1 VRSIFNFV
9 TRPKSPDK
17 KPLPACSPAASK
29 QCTEESTSSHAAESL
44 SNRDG
49 EVQGSGEFFHTLE
62 DVGVPQSALWAS
74 AGMHIAILI
83 VLLLVPLIYTESIK
97 VKYDVSLLAP
107 PMPEKPQPLE
117 VTTWIRPQPK
127 LPAVTPVVPPRE
139 QPHVFDLPKPEEVRP
154 PKIDKISP
162 PEVPIPAPPKPVVE
176 PQPVAAP
183 PPKPVIHTGGF
194 SSVAAAE
201 PTKLQPRDVQTGGF
215 GDPNGVVVRDGAN
228 RTANIAPLGSFDLP
242 SGAGAGN
249 GTGGARGVR
258 TIAASSGFGGAT
270 AAGTSNGV
278 AGGNRASELKLRQ
291 SGFGDVQAASASPPV
306 RKADTG
312 VPDTPAEITFK
323 PKPDYTDDARK
334 LRVEGEVL
342 LRVLF
347 SATGEV
353 HVLEVVRG
361 LGHGLDENATSA
373 AQQIRFKPAL
383 RGGHPVD
390 STVTVHI
397 LFQLA
402 F

>member
-1 VRSIFNFV
+1 MQSIFNFV

-17 KPLPACSPAASK
+17 KTLPASNPAASK
-29 QCTEESTSSHAAESL
+29 QCTEEGTSSQAAAI
-44 SNRDG
+44 SNRAG
-49 EVQGSGEFFHTLE
+49 EAQGNGEFFHTLD
-62 DVGVPQSALWAS
+62 DVGGIPRSALWAS
-74 AGMHIAILI
+74 AGLHIAILI

-117 VTTWIRPQPK
+117 VTTWIKPQPK
-127 LPAVTPVVPPRE
+127 LPVKPVVPPRE
-139 QPHVFDLPKPEEVRP
+139 QPRVVEIPKPEVRL
-154 PKIDKISP
+154 PKIDKTNTA
-162 PEVPIPAPPKPVVE
+162 EVPKPAPPKPVVE

-201 PTKLQPRDVQTGGF
+201 PAKLQPRDVQTGGF
-215 GDPNGVVVRDGAN
+215 GDPNGVVARNGSN
-228 RTANIAPLGSFDLP
+228 KTANIAPLGSFDLP

-258 TIAASSGFGGAT
+258 TIVASSGFGSAA

-278 AGGNRASELKLRQ
+278 GAGNRATELKVRQ
-291 SGFGDVQAASASPPV
+291 GGFGDVQAASASPPV

-347 SATGEV
+347 GATGEV

-361 LGHGLDENATSA
+361 LGHGLDENAISS